1 MKLLLKELLQQPE
14 IAIISISKLIA
25 QGIYEIDC
33 TGVESLSI
41 EQLNLIFTEIPQ
53 DWDFDKLGEI
63 FQPDTLTENF
73 ANQLSRYIDKRLGKE
88 NNITIIEPSEKPI
101 TNYELQITNYLDIFN
116 FRNEV
121 IEDYRRYIES
131 FLKIRDRKVKAFVD
145 EELEKGQL
153 WTNPLVQLNPSYKKG
168 ATVTDLIQQGI
179 LHPDCQKYFSKNGK
193 PFQFHY
199 HQQQAFETSHRQ
211 EPFVVTTGTGSGK
224 SLTYVVPIINDL
236 LHNPH
241 IQGVRAILVY
251 PMNALINSQKE
262 EFDKFLSQVPKTHI
276 RVEKYTGQESLSK
289 KVEIQNNPPQI
300 ILTNYVMLELMLSRT
315 HEEKLVASPDLKFLI
330 LDELHTYRGRQGADV
345 ALLIRKLRQRS
356 NYELRT
362 TNYELLCI
370 GTSATMST
378 EGNREQRRQVVAGVA
393 SKLFG
398 VEIKAVNVI
407 DETLERS
414 IKCTEPT
421 TEQLQECI
429 QAGLPPES
437 EQTLDNFQKYPLS
450 HWIEMNFGL
459 KEEAIA
465 KVSTDNVDNIIA
477 FPQQSNNKDS
487 RNNQNNK
494 IAAASGG
501 KYSTS
506 SQKSVAYVR
515 RTPTTLE
522 AGAEKLALIN
532 NDNDVNDA
540 EDSGEDALKRYY
552 EQCLDILKQMFLW
565 GSKTKG
571 LAFRLHQ
578 FISQGGS
585 VYSTVDSHDKRFLTL
600 EGQYASKDGL
610 LYPLV
615 FCRECGHDYYVVR
628 YDSDKQTVS
637 PQLPTA
643 LDISP
648 DDTDITEGY
657 LTLDEPGL
665 WDDDEYRL
673 PDNWFNETK
682 RKGRVAKKDFQ
693 RFIPQK
699 LRVLPDGKL
708 SNSAL
713 EGTACWFVPKP
724 FLVCLHCGV
733 VHDKRKNEFTKLS
746 RLSSEGRSTATTLLC
761 LSTTSRL
768 KSSPTVKP
776 EAAKILSFTDNRQD
790 ASLQA
795 GHFND
800 FVQTSFLR
808 AALLKALQV
817 KGELTHSELASVVV
831 QHMGLSQEDYAKQPA
846 EFGRR
851 NEKAFR
857 KLVEYRLYEDLRR
870 GWRIVQPNL
879 EQSGLLTIEYDS
891 LHENCANQRLWQ
903 KHRHPILL
911 QASPQERFKVIQTF
925 LNHLRRKL
933 AIDADLLQPENQEQ
947 SKREI
952 IQAIKE
958 PWVIDD
964 KEILHEATWATT
976 DSNIKAK
983 NTVKLTPGSQ
993 IGRFLRSP
1001 NTWSSRTQDLSKDDY
1016 SSLIDTL
1023 IDALCDAEYLVK
1035 KDIQK
1040 DAQIQLRID
1049 SLVWEAT
1056 QISEIPLDPLTS
1068 RRLQDSQIAT
1078 IPANKFFQ
1086 QFYQTNALKIQTME
1100 GREHTG
1106 QVSNQLRQI
1115 REEEF
1120 RSGKLAALFCS
1131 PTMELGIDISDLSV
1145 VHLRNVPPSPAN
1157 YAQRSGR
1164 AGRGGQEALVITY
1177 ASIGS
1182 GHDQYFFQRQN
1193 QMVAGV
1199 VAPPKLELA
1208 NEDLVKSHVYSI
1220 WLARTGVYL
1229 DDSMNKILD
1238 LESTGYPLKED
1249 IRKQLTLSPETL
1261 QKCLQATE
1269 VILSDIFCQND
1280 LDKASW
1286 YSNNSKNWLQFTL
1299 NHALQAFDEACDRWR
1314 KLYSDAFIQLEKARQ
1329 TIDRSAAGYVTQEE
1343 RDNAEN
1349 QRREAQRQ
1357 INLLVGQNTGKTNN
1371 QLEFYPYRYFAA
1383 EGFLP
1388 GFNFPRLP
1396 VRAYIPAGEGGEFIS
1411 RPRTVALRE
1420 FAPSNIV
1427 YYEGSKFM
1435 VSRTKIPVRGI
1446 ESEYTQVKVCFNC
1459 GYFHEGDESQRDTCK
1474 NCNYQFADK
1483 NNNKSLLTKV
1493 LSMETAIARR
1503 RERITCDEEERL
1515 KYGYNI
1521 TTHFRYASQRRDKAT
1536 VTAIDGSPILNL
1548 TYGAT
1553 ADIFQINRGLNKKR
1567 TEERGFKLDVTTGT
1581 WGDST
1586 KEELTD
1592 NLHNEVNL
1600 MVKNT
1605 SNILV
1610 IEPLGIKI
1618 SNSDD
1623 NSTQEAFITTIQ
1635 FALKTAI
1642 QAVYKLEAN
1651 ELDCERLGDGKYLLF
1666 WESAEGGAGVLSQ
1679 ILEDTNAFANIADAA
1694 LDICHFQKPKESCI
1708 QACYECLL
1716 SYRNQFDHPL
1726 INRHLI
1732 FGWLEQ
1738 LQKSS
1743 VNYQTE
1749 GISREDKYQ
1758 QLLQKTDVNSDF
1770 ERIVLQEIY
1779 QKGYKLPDT
1788 AQELIPEANSKPD
1801 FVYKK
1806 KKYAIF
1812 CDGSVHDSLEKRK
1825 QDRIERDNLKY
1836 NAGYYVVTLRHD
1848 EDWMGK
1854 LNILASF

>member
-1 MKLLLKELLQQPE
+1 MKLLLPLKELLKQPE
-14 IAIISISKLIA
+14 SAILSISKLIA

-33 TGVESLSI
+33 TDVESVSI
-41 EQLNLIFTEIPQ
+41 EQLNLIFTEIPP

-63 FQPDTLTENF
+63 FQPDSLTNNLG
-73 ANQLSRYIDKRLGKE
+73 NQLSQYIDQRLGKQQLP
-88 NNITIIEPSEKPI
+88 NSSLKKPVNKSPQEESI
-101 TNYELQITNYLDIFN
+101 PNSLDIFN

-145 EELEKGQL
+145 QELEKGQL
-153 WTNPLVQLNPSYKKG
+153 WTDPLLQLNPSYKKG
-168 ATVTDLIQQGI
+168 ATVTELVQRGI
-179 LHPDCQKYFSKNGK
+179 LHPNCEQYFSRNGK

-199 HQQQAFETSHRQ
+199 HQQQAFETAHRQ

-224 SLTYVVPIINDL
+224 SLAYVVPIINDL
-236 LHNPH
+236 LHNPQ

-262 EFDKFLSQVPKTHI
+262 EFDKFLSQVPNTHI
-276 RVEKYTGQESLSK
+276 RVAKYTGQEQLSE

-315 HEEKLVASPDLKFLI
+315 HEEKLVASPNLKFLI

-356 NYELRT
+356 GQSTPSLI
-362 TNYELLCI
+362 CI

-398 VEIKAVNVI
+398 MEIKASNVI

-414 IKCTEPT
+414 IKCSAPT
-421 TEQLQECI
+421 SQQLRECI
-429 QAGLPPES
+429 KAGLPTES
-437 EQTLDNFQKYPLS
+437 EQTLENFQQHPLS

-459 KEEAIA
+459 KEEFLDN
-465 KVSTDNVDNIIA
+465 KVD
-477 FPQQSNNKDS
+477 
-487 RNNQNNK
+487 
-494 IAAASGG
+494 
-501 KYSTS
+501 YSTS
-506 SQKSVAYVR
+506 SQKSLIYVR

-522 AGAEKLALIN
+522 AGAEKLARSS
-532 NDNDVNDA
+532 A
-540 EDSGEDALKRYY
+540 SAHFPSALKRYY
-552 EQCLDILKQMFLW
+552 EQCLNILKQMFLW

-585 VYSTVDSHDKRFLTL
+585 VYSTVDSHHKRFLTL
-600 EGQYASKDGL
+600 EGQYASQDGL

-637 PQLPTA
+637 PQLPSA
-643 LDISP
+643 LDINP

-682 RKGRVAKKDFQ
+682 RRGRVAKKDFQ

-708 SNSAL
+708 TNSAL
-713 EGTACWFVPKP
+713 EGIACWFVPKP

-761 LSTTSRL
+761 LSNTSRL
-768 KSSPTVKP
+768 KSFPTVKP

-817 KGELTHSELASVVV
+817 KGELTHASLASVVV
-831 QHMGLSQEDYAKQPA
+831 QHMGLSQSDYAKQPA
-846 EFGRR
+846 EFGQR

-891 LHENCANQRLWQ
+891 LHENCANERLWQ

-911 QASPQERFKVIQTF
+911 QASSQERFKVIQTF

-964 KEILHEATWATT
+964 KEILHEAIWATT
-976 DSNIKAK
+976 HSDTKVKNI
-983 NTVKLTPGSQ
+983 VKLTSGSQ
-993 IGRFLRSP
+993 IGRYLRSA

-1016 SSLIDTL
+1016 SSLIDNL
-1023 IDALCDAEYLVK
+1023 INALCDAEYVIK
-1035 KDIQK
+1035 KDTQK
-1040 DAQIQLRID
+1040 EAQIQLRID
-1049 SLVWEAT
+1049 SLVWKAT

-1068 RRLQDSQIAT
+1068 RRLQDSQTTT

-1086 QFYQTNALKIQTME
+1086 QFYQTNALNIQTME

-1106 QVSNQLRQI
+1106 QVSNKDRQI
-1115 REEEF
+1115 REEKF
-1120 RSGKLAALFCS
+1120 RNGDLAALFCS

-1193 QMVAGV
+1193 QMVSGV

-1238 LESTGYPLKED
+1238 LESSGYPLKED
-1249 IRKQLTLSPETL
+1249 IRKQLTLGSETL
-1261 QKCLQATE
+1261 QKCLEATE

-1280 LDKASW
+1280 LSKASW
-1286 YSNNSKNWLQFTL
+1286 YSKSWLQFTL
-1299 NHALQAFDEACDRWR
+1299 DNALKAFNEACDRWR
-1314 KLYSDAFIQLEKARQ
+1314 KLYSDAFTQLEKARQ
-1329 TIDRSAAGYVTQEE
+1329 TIDHSAAGYVTQEE
-1343 RDNAEN
+1343 RDNAET

-1474 NCNYQFADK
+1474 NCNYQFTDK

-1493 LSMETAIARR
+1493 LNMETAIARR

-1567 TEERGFKLDVTTGT
+1567 TEERGFKLDVSNGT

-1592 NLHNEVNL
+1592 NLHHEVNL

-1618 SNSDD
+1618 SNSED

-1642 QAVYKLEAN
+1642 QAVYKLEAD
-1651 ELDCERLGDGKYLLF
+1651 ELDCQRLGDGKYLLF

-1679 ILEDTNAFANIADAA
+1679 ILEDTNSCSKIAEAA
-1694 LDICHFQKPKESCI
+1694 LDICHFKKPKESCTR
-1708 QACYECLL
+1708 ACYECLL

-1732 FGWLEQ
+1732 LGWLEQ
-1738 LQKSS
+1738 LQKST
-1743 VNYQTE
+1743 VNYHTG
-1749 GISREDKYQ
+1749 GISREEQYQ
-1758 QLLQKTDVNSDF
+1758 QLLQKTDEKSEF

-1779 QKGYKLPDT
+1779 QKGYKLPDA

-1801 FVYKK
+1801 FIYKQ

-1812 CDGSVHDSLEKRK
+1812 CDGSKHDSLEKRK
-1825 QDRIERDNLKY
+1825 LDRIERDNLKY
-1836 NAGYYVVTLRHD
+1836 KTNYQVITLRYD

-1854 LNILASF
+1854 LSILASL